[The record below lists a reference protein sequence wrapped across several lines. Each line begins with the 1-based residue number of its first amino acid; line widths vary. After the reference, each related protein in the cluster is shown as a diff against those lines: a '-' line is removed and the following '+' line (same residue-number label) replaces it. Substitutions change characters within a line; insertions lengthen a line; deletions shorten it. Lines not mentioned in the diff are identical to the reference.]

1 MQTFDF
7 PHSGFHPTQPPDAA
21 DRRQGGRRTTDV
33 LITGSH
39 HPGCPE
45 PCISIIKTEVER
57 VVTESRLDQ
66 REYFTELLTKQTDTL
81 VKLLESSVPDGDF
94 QGHRKA
100 HESYIQAAAARREFW
115 RKMIFELSKWGAIAF
130 LGWLAVQI
138 WIGALNGP
146 KH

>member
-1 MQTFDF
+1 MTDF
-7 PHSGFHPTQPPDAA
+7 QHSGFHPTQPPDE
-21 DRRQGGRRTTDV
+21 RRAGFRRATDV
-33 LITGSH
+33 MPVIAH

-45 PCISIIKTEVER
+45 PCINIIKTEVER
-57 VVTESRLDQ
+57 VVTESRIDQ
-66 REYFTELLTKQTDTL
+66 REYFTELLAKQTDTL

-115 RKMIFELSKWGAIAF
+115 GKMTFELSKWGAIAF
-130 LGWLAVQI
+130 VGWLVVQI